1 MVSHT
6 FIVRPPVEGVQEFKV
21 ITHNVGADYGRA
33 GGAVVVVTSK
43 SGTNQL
49 RASLFEYLRN
59 EKLDARNFFA
69 LAGGSKP
76 PYKLNQFGASLG
88 GPVVL
93 PHYNGKSKTFF
104 FTDYEGYREV
114 FGSPLVV
121 TVPTAAARAGNF
133 QGVLVATSAS
143 NYLSNLQSA
152 TGIGICGWCA
162 GGYRGR
168 PGTRWPPNRPF

>member
-1 MVSHT
+1 MRAPSMAGRGSRGGSY
-6 FIVRPPVEGVQEFKV
+6 FQIRNQPV
-21 ITHNVGADYGRA
+21 AW
-33 GGAVVVVTSK
+33 
-43 SGTNQL
+43 
-49 RASLFEYLRN
+49 SLFEYLRN

-88 GPVVL
+88 GPVML
-93 PHYNGKSKTFF
+93 PHYNGKSRTFF

-133 QGVLVATSAS
+133 QGLR
-143 NYLSNLQSA
+143 Q
-152 TGIGICGWCA
+152 TGFSIH
-162 GGYRGR
+162 
-168 PGTRWPPNRPF
+168 

>member
-6 FIVRPPVEGVQEFKV
+6 FVVRPAVEGVQEFKV
-21 ITHNVGADYGRA
+21 LTNNAGAEYGRA

-43 SGTNQL
+43 SGTNEL
-49 RASLFEYLRN
+49 RGSLFEYLRN

-69 LAGGSKP
+69 LAGGAKP

-88 GPVVL
+88 GPVTL
-93 PHYNGKSKTFF
+93 PHYNGKNRTFF

-121 TVPTAAARAGNF
+121 TVPTAAERLGNF
-133 QGVLVATSAS
+133 QGVTANGHFRSD
-143 NYLSNLQSA
+143 
-152 TGIGICGWCA
+152 
-162 GGYRGR
+162 R
-168 PGTRWPPNRPF
+168 PPPSIPRVVLTFAIVLRET